1 MRDPN
6 QKGPVPFV
14 TKSAAR
20 RLSSAFLSH
29 LQSRDHPVRMKR
41 YRKIVTSGVLI
52 LVVGV
57 LLGME
62 IGAVVSGDDTF
73 ESLKKL
79 ENAFLMINERYV
91 QDVDSSVLTE
101 SAIKGML
108 RELDPHSVYIDAKQM
123 EKVREDFNATFEGIG
138 ISYEIIEG
146 ANEQD
151 TVTVLNPLPGGPSEE
166 AGLLSGDRIVAIND
180 STSIGYTHTDVQKN
194 LKGPRGTQVDVTV
207 KRPGYSQTLDFT
219 ITRDK
224 IPLYTKD
231 AHYMLDEQTGYIR
244 LNRFARTTYD
254 EFMAAME
261 DLKAQGM
268 QRLVLDLRENAGG
281 FMDMAVKISDEFL
294 GADRLIVEA
303 RSRHDDYNQESRAKG
318 GDSFEEGAVMVLVNE
333 HSASASEIVA
343 GALQD
348 HDRAL
353 IVGRRTFGK
362 GLVQKQFALRD
373 GSVLRLTISRF
384 YTPSGRLIQTPYDNG
399 VRDDYYKEKY
409 DRYRRDRTLSIDEI
423 KEQIPDSLKY
433 TTDSGRIVF
442 GGGGILPDYII
453 YPDSV
458 SEFVKSII
466 GRSLDNDFSRFWL
479 DRHGDAFAH
488 EWEGRRSEF
497 IQEFRLSD
505 AMYEDFLE
513 FIELRDVHVVAANS
527 PELADTT
534 GETRSY
540 FSTEEARADQPLMA
554 SRIKSRIAQRVFDR
568 SATYPITQEFDTVIQ
583 EAMKL
588 WPSAEELAV
597 HAR

>member
-1 MRDPN
+1 
-6 QKGPVPFV
+6 
-14 TKSAAR
+14 
-20 RLSSAFLSH
+20 
-29 LQSRDHPVRMKR
+29 MKR
-41 YRKIVTSGVLI
+41 YRKVVTSAVL
-52 LVVGV
+52 LLLVGV

-79 ENAFLMINERYV
+79 ENAFLTINERYV

-101 SAIKGML
+101 SAIRGML

-146 ANEQD
+146 ENEQD
-151 TVTVLNPLPGGPSEE
+151 TVTVLNPLPGGPSEQ
-166 AGLLSGDRIVAIND
+166 AGLLSGDRIVGIDD
-180 STSIGYTHTDVQKN
+180 STAIGYTHTDVQKN

-207 KRPGYSQTLDFT
+207 RRPGYSETLDFT

-231 AHYMLDEQTGYIR
+231 AHYMLDDQTGYIR

-261 DLKAQGM
+261 DLKGQGM

-294 GADRLIVEA
+294 VADRLIVEA

-433 TTDSGRIVF
+433 MTDSGRIVF
-442 GGGGILPDYII
+442 GGGGILPDYIV

-466 GRSLDNDFSRFWL
+466 GRSLDNDFSRLWL
-479 DRHGDAFAH
+479 DRQGDAFAH

-497 IQEFRLSD
+497 IKEFRVSD
-505 AMYEDFLE
+505 TMYEGFLE
-513 FIELRDVHVVAANS
+513 FIEARDVHVVAPGS

-534 GETRSY
+534 GENGLY
-540 FSTEEARADQPLMA
+540 FGTDEAHADQPLMS

-588 WPSAEELAV
+588 WPSAEGLAV
-597 HAR
+597 HGR

>member
-1 MRDPN
+1 
-6 QKGPVPFV
+6 
-14 TKSAAR
+14 
-20 RLSSAFLSH
+20 
-29 LQSRDHPVRMKR
+29 MKR
-41 YRKIVTSGVLI
+41 YRKLVTSSFLI

-62 IGAVVSGDDTF
+62 IGTVISGNDTF

-79 ENAFLMINERYV
+79 ENAFLTINERYV

-101 SAIKGML
+101 SAIEGML
-108 RELDPHSVYIDAKQM
+108 RELDPHSVYIDAEQM

-146 ANEQD
+146 LENQD
-151 TVTVLNPLPGGPSEE
+151 TVTVLNPLPGGPSEQ
-166 AGLLSGDRIVAIND
+166 AGLLSGDRIVAIDD
-180 STSIGYTHTDVQKN
+180 STAIGYTHTDVQKN
-194 LKGPRGTQVDVTV
+194 LRGPRGTTVDVTI
-207 KRPGYSQTLDFT
+207 KRPGYSKTMDFT

-254 EFMAAME
+254 EFMSAME
-261 DLKAQGM
+261 DLKSQGM
-268 QRLVLDLRENAGG
+268 ERLVLDLRENAGG

-294 GADRLIVEA
+294 GEDQLIVEA
-303 RSRHDDYNQESRAKG
+303 RSRHDDYNQESRARA
-318 GDSFEEGAVMVLVNE
+318 GDSFETGAVMVLVNE

-384 YTPSGRLIQTPYDNG
+384 YTPSGRLIQTPYANG
-399 VRDDYYKEKY
+399 VKDAYYEEKY
-409 DRYRRDRTLSIDEI
+409 ERYRRDRTLSIDEI

-433 TTDSGRIVF
+433 TTDTGRIVF
-442 GGGGILPDYII
+442 GGGGILPDVIV

-458 SEFVKSII
+458 SEFVKSIV
-466 GRSLDNDFSRFWL
+466 GRSLDNNFSRFWM
-479 DRHGDAFAH
+479 DRNGDDFAG
-488 EWEGRRSEF
+488 EWEERRDEF
-497 IQEFRLSD
+497 IAEFQISD
-505 AMYEDFLE
+505 AMYEEFLE
-513 FIELRDVHVVAANS
+513 FIEERDVHIVPPGS
-527 PELADTT
+527 PELEADADEATT
-534 GETRSY
+534 Y
-540 FSTEEARADQPLMA
+540 VSTEDELADRTLVK
-554 SRIKSRIAQRVFDR
+554 SRIKSRIAQRLFDR
-568 SATYPITQEFDTVIQ
+568 SAAYPVSREYDTVIQ

-588 WPSAEELAV
+588 WPSAEDLAV
-597 HAR
+597 H